1 MTFSPDGKLLASA
14 SDDRTVRVWDTPIG
28 ANRAI
33 YRGHARQMEHV
44 VFTADGKKL
53 WDLRTG
59 KMTVSFRGDSSIEGV
74 AFSPDGKWLAFPEV
88 EGPVRLLDTASGTE
102 LAQLKARGP
111 VAFSPDGNL
120 LATGSEDNTNI
131 ILWRISDL
139 R

>member
-1 MTFSPDGKLLASA
+1 
-14 SDDRTVRVWDTPIG
+14 
-28 ANRAI
+28 
-33 YRGHARQMEHV
+33 